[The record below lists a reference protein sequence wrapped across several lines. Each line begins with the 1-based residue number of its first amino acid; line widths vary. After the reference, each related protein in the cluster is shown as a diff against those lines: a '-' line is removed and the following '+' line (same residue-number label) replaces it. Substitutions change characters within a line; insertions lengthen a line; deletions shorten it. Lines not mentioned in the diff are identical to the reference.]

1 MRRASIDRQTAETT
15 ISATWDLDSSGG
27 ADISTGIGFFDHMLS
42 ALAVHSGTAMQ
53 VRCAGDLEVDT
64 HHSSEDV
71 GIVLGQ
77 VLNQALGERRG
88 IERFGHMA
96 CPLDEALVMAT
107 VDLSGRPGL
116 VYDLQPSAPSLGAW
130 ERESIREFFAALVDH
145 GRITLHLHQ
154 VCGNN
159 SHHIVEAAFKAMA
172 RALRQAIAITGAG
185 IPSTKGS
192 LV

>member
-1 MRRASIDRQTAETT
+1 MRRAHIERQTAETS
-15 ISATWDLDSSGG
+15 ISATWELDSPGN
-27 ADISTGIGFFDHMLS
+27 ADISTGIGFLDHMLS
-42 ALAVHSGTAMQ
+42 ALAVHSNTALML
-53 VRCAGDLEVDT
+53 RCSGDLEVDT
-64 HHSSEDV
+64 HHSTEDV

-77 VLNQALGERRG
+77 ALNQALGERRG

-116 VYDLQPSAPSLGAW
+116 VYDLRPAAPSLGAW
-130 ERESIREFFAALVDH
+130 ERESIRELFAALVDH

-154 VCGNN
+154 VCGDN
-159 SHHIVEAAFKAMA
+159 SHHIVEAAFKALA
-172 RALRQAIAITGAG
+172 RALRQAIAVTGSG